1 MLLLVYS
8 IRGLAEPFGPG
19 IHSGCEVAMFT
30 AKLTEVS
37 FAQEC
42 FGVHCGKG
50 LKVGPPIGSLRS
62 ARSLE
67 IPLLV
72 SVTKSDWRI
81 FTQMY
86 CNHIEGCIFG

>member
-50 LKVGPPIGSLRS
+50 LKVDPPPHWQLKIGQELGNSF
-62 ARSLE
+62 
-67 IPLLV
+67 V
-72 SVTKSDWRI
+72 SQRDEV
-81 FTQMY
+81 
-86 CNHIEGCIFG
+86 